1 MVLDC
6 IDSINVL
13 SSLLCM
19 FMKEHLNN
27 TFSLKEKFF
36 FQIKRITL

>member
-6 IDSINVL
+6 IDSIYVL
-13 SSLLCM
+13 SFSLCM

-27 TFSLKEKFF
+27 TFALKEKVFF
-36 FQIKRITL
+36 SN